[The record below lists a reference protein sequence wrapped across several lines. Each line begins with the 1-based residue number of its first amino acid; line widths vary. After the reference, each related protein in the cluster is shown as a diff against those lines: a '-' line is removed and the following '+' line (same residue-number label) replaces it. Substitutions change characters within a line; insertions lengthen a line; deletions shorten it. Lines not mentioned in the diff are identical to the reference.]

1 MSADKDAVG
10 LLRGY
15 MYESNF
21 ASCTYEINVYSV
33 LNYINTETALQC
45 VKEYLTVMISQGNV
59 LAITCPDAMCGQH
72 GLIESDEVG
81 PSYSSVVL

>member
-1 MSADKDAVG
+1 
-10 LLRGY
+10 

-33 LNYINTETALQC
+33 LKYISTAALQC

-59 LAITCPDAMCGQH
+59 LAITCPDATCGQH
-72 GLIESDEVG
+72 GLIESEEVG
-81 PSYSSVVL
+81 PSYSSVVLYRF